1 MWPHTDYVHFFDGLI
16 TVEASLLHAFT
27 RKPGGYPLCA
37 RWICNESLEASV
49 AFYEQN
55 TNQIHAELRE
65 KNVKD
70 VPDVSPS
77 VTMTLW
83 ARTVLIESLLQDYE
97 QTTNYDGFT
106 RTKVRQF
113 IRRHQGSTYEP
124 LGNSEY
130 PDDRSLRKDLRRCT
144 PNHSYVQHQ
153 SLITGERV
161 EWYARCIRNGTW
173 SDEELLEMFA
183 PGTHAYDPLDFPR
196 DFASI
201 IRDYSIYCGCILV
214 INRGEGNVHAL
225 LDLFYHCLTYE
236 KMLDSHL
243 LGDEHWWSFWYYPL
257 ETRVFTADY
266 LPNYF
271 HTLAHMAFCGEND
284 SPDFPLMLIW
294 SKCMPFACQQ
304 RDLMKDLYNFC
315 MKNAAFW
322 RFFSKLMW
330 CMLSGLYP
338 NCTPITDMR
347 ALLRIKHLC
356 DNRAI
361 LLQALCRGGEEP
373 LSAVARKERER
384 NASIVATA
392 FRLYTSHLIRY
403 NPHFAEAFAEVVDWD
418 TFEKEAVAMGDAI
431 RNTNLYLVEDP
442 FMEARKRI
450 ASFGKEPDGK
460 RVIYRFRKH
469 SCITTLLSVCNKIIQ
484 KVLTPDAEHFARE
497 IEVMQRVGGDLDAYP
512 AIYDYFATVPR
523 ETWPDVANSVIPVWQ
538 TLLHAIQTNISQTVK
553 ERILNWMLRVP
564 RHERLAPRTLA
575 VLQIDRYGGISE
587 LSVVVVLR
595 LVDMYYAGAMPKAIE
610 QQFRVIPAQDV
621 RCIAW
626 FLHVC
631 SVLEKVNFAPLDY
644 ETVRGIDEAMISVRY
659 PVYPGIQQLNPA
671 VYNVIY
677 TLCCQNLATKLG
689 KSCHGHEDVAYDV
702 LNRQIVCNRS
712 VSGGGGGDGDEGT
725 LEDLAKLVDA
735 ESTSS
740 GAAGA
745 GAEIPCFNQPVLQ
758 FPVKSCAL
766 ILGDAAKKKVR
777 YMRCPRCAGE

>member
-1 MWPHTDYVHFFDGLI
+1 
-16 TVEASLLHAFT
+16 
-27 RKPGGYPLCA
+27 
-37 RWICNESLEASV
+37 
-49 AFYEQN
+49 
-55 TNQIHAELRE
+55 
-65 KNVKD
+65 
-70 VPDVSPS
+70 
-77 VTMTLW
+77 MTLW
-83 ARTVLIESLLQDYE
+83 ARTVLIELLLQDYE

-113 IRRHQGSTYEP
+113 IRRHQADTYEP

-161 EWYARCIRNGTW
+161 EWYARCIRNGAW

-183 PGTHAYDPLDFPR
+183 PGTHEYDPLDFPR

-243 LGDEHWWSFWYYPL
+243 LGDERWWSFWYYPL

-271 HTLAHMAFCGEND
+271 HTLSHMAFCGEND

-338 NCTPITDMR
+338 NCTPVTDMR

-403 NPHFAEAFAEVVDWD
+403 NPHFAEAFADVVDWD

-469 SCITTLLSVCNKIIQ
+469 SCITTLLSECNKIIQ
-484 KVLTPDAEHFARE
+484 KVLTPDAEHFAKE
-497 IEVMQRVGGDLDAYP
+497 IEVMQRVAAIETFPSHGRNRDVSLPPPLRGGGREYLECVGGNTSSATQPERQGTPLGVDGDLDAYP
-512 AIYDYFATVPR
+512 AIYDYFAKAPR
-523 ETWPDVANSVIPVWQ
+523 QSWPDIANSVIPVWQ
-538 TLLHAIQTNISQTVK
+538 TLLHAIQSNITQTVK
-553 ERILNWMLRVP
+553 ERILNWMLHVP
-564 RHERLAPRTLA
+564 RHERLAPKTLA

-587 LSVVVVLR
+587 LSVVVMLR
-595 LVDMYYAGAMPKAIE
+595 LVDMYYAGAMPKAIA

-631 SVLEKVNFAPLDY
+631 SVLEKINFAPLDY

-659 PVYPGIQQLNPA
+659 PVYPGIQRLNPA

-677 TLCCQNLATKLG
+677 TMCCQNLATKLG

-712 VSGGGGGDGDEGT
+712 VCGDGDEGT
-725 LEDLAKLVDA
+725 LEDLAKLVDDDPG
-735 ESTSS
+735 TSS
-740 GAAGA
+740 SAAAGA
-745 GAEIPCFNQPVLQ
+745 TEIPCFNQPVLQ